1 MSAVE
6 QGMDA
11 DRSERSEA
19 DADRPERDTR
29 PPVLAIVT
37 SLGAAGLATVAG
49 TLAAPI
55 GGGVVACSL
64 VAFAAGSLT
73 GSARVLSWG
82 AGIGVVGIAVA
93 AGLGGAAE
101 PLLVATV
108 SLAVAWDVADHGLSL
123 GEHVGREARTGRNVA
138 VHAGSSLLVGA
149 LSAAVVYG
157 TYLAA
162 AGGQPVTAVALLLF
176 GAVVLASAFR

>member
-1 MSAVE
+1 MSTVGD
-6 QGMDA
+6 QG
-11 DRSERSEA
+11 A
-19 DADRPERDTR
+19 DAGGSERDTR
-29 PPVLAIVT
+29 PPVSAVVT
-37 SLGAAGLATVAG
+37 SLGAAALAALAG

-55 GGGVVACSL
+55 GGGVVALSL

-93 AGLGGAAE
+93 AGLGGAVE
-101 PLLVATV
+101 PLLVAAIA
-108 SLAVAWDVADHGLSL
+108 LAVAWDVGDHGLSV
-123 GEHVGREARTGRNVA
+123 GEHVGREARTRQNVA
-138 VHAGSSLLVGA
+138 VHAGSSLLVGT

-157 TYLAA
+157 SYLAA